1 MADNY
6 TVYLYPYTLTASSHS
21 DLYTGDVFPHAVLHD
36 PSIPGRF
43 LMQLPLEMA
52 ESKSGS
58 FSFTITPDN
67 PLDRKSTRLNSSHPS
82 SSRMPSSA

>member
-52 ESKSGS
+52 EASPAAFRSPLRR
-58 FSFTITPDN
+58 TIRCIATCG
-67 PLDRKSTRLNSSHPS
+67 RTWTGR
-82 SSRMPSSA
+82 